1 VDSFRELLTMKPAE
15 REQYFTNRPPQVR
28 EQLEQKIH
36 EYEAMTPDVREARL
50 RATQLHWYLSRFIPV
65 PASNATFQLSAVPD
79 GYRAFVSNRLSQFQ
93 LLPPALRQDV
103 LAHPTTA
110 GYFLGRAATNAAGAP
125 PPPPALPA
133 PLATIGKLTAEQR
146 EKLFSNFA
154 RFFDLPA
161 EQKQVVLARLAPAD
175 RSRVQA
181 VLAAIER
188 LPADQR
194 VRGLQ
199 SISLL
204 FTMTDDQQREL
215 LRSAARRTPGLD
227 QSRPPPPAS
236 PGAAFAR
243 SARLLAGRY
252 QLTSGNRPLSPPGT
266 LINLSPQCTT
276 THSKSAP

>member
-1 VDSFRELLTMKPAE
+1 
-15 REQYFTNRPPQVR
+15 
-28 EQLEQKIH
+28 
-36 EYEAMTPDVREARL
+36 MTPDVREARL

-215 LRSAARRTPGLD
+215 LRSAARWKEL
-227 QSRPPPPAS
+227 PPAERQAWTNLVHRLPPLPELPSHAPRGSS
-236 PGAAFAR
+236 PVA
-243 SARLLAGRY
+243 
-252 QLTSGNRPLSPPGT
+252 TN
-266 LINLSPQCTT
+266 
-276 THSKSAP
+276 